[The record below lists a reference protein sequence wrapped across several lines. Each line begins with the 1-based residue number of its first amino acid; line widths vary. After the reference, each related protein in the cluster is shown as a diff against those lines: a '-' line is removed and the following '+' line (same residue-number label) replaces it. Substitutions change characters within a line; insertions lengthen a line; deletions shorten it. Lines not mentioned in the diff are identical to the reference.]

1 MTYFFSKKVFFLK
14 GLMIVTERLH
24 DFTINNVFYLEP
36 IKNTIIDNSN
46 FIRIIYS
53 NNLCTF
59 NGVYIYI
66 EFKDVLLQINNNKVK
81 YSIKPKNNMEI
92 ITLLK
97 SLENDLLDNISIN
110 KRKVYKLQEQLQ
122 NGVVKII
129 NNNYTLCNETNYNN
143 YILKISGIWES
154 GDEYG
159 LTYKFIDI
167 YETF

>member
-1 MTYFFSKKVFFLK
+1 MIITEQLK
-14 GLMIVTERLH
+14 

-36 IKNTIIDNSN
+36 IKNTVIDNSS

-53 NNLCTF
+53 NQLCTF
-59 NGVYIYI
+59 NGIYLYIG
-66 EFKDVLLQINNNKVK
+66 FNDVLLQTNNNKVK
-81 YSIKPKNNMEI
+81 YSIKQKNNMEI
-92 ITLLK
+92 ITALK
-97 SLENDLLDNISIN
+97 TLECEILDNISIN
-110 KRKVYKLQEQLQ
+110 KRKVYKLYEQLQ
-122 NGVVKII
+122 NGIIKII

-159 LTYKFIDI
+159 LTYKFNDI

>member
-1 MTYFFSKKVFFLK
+1 M
-14 GLMIVTERLH
+14 
-24 DFTINNVFYLEP
+24 
-36 IKNTIIDNSN
+36 
-46 FIRIIYS
+46 
-53 NNLCTF
+53 
-59 NGVYIYI
+59 
-66 EFKDVLLQINNNKVK
+66 LLQINNNKVK

-154 GDEYG
+154 LDEYG